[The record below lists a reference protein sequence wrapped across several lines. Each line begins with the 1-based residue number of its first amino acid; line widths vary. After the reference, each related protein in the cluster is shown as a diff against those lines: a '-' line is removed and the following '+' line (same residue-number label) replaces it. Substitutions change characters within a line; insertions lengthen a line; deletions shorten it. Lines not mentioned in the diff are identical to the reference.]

1 VNSNAIPPGAQL
13 FLNAIN
19 QYFFNPLFLLLFA
32 VGLLVFVWGVFEFLW
47 KFSNSQRKED
57 GKRHM
62 LYGVGGMFV
71 MSAAYALVH
80 IIAGLFG
87 IQL

>member
-1 VNSNAIPPGAQL
+1 
-13 FLNAIN
+13 
-19 QYFFNPLFLLLFA
+19 
-32 VGLLVFVWGVFEFLW
+32 VFEFLW